1 MRRVREGDK
10 IILATTA
17 GKAIMFSEEQV
28 RATGRDTSGVRGIGL
43 KDGVSVL
50 GMEVTNGNG
59 DLFVITERGYGKRT
73 PVADYPE
80 QNRGGQGVYT
90 IQMTERKGNLAAMKT
105 VGPQHELFI
114 VTEGAT
120 VIRVKTD
127 EISQTGR
134 ATQGVKMMT
143 VDDNDRVCA
152 VARMTAAK
160 EKPEGEA
167 TEDGSAPE
175 EAPVDLGDGNDMPE
189 DLLDE

>member
-1 MRRVREGDK
+1 
-10 IILATTA
+10 
-17 GKAIMFSEEQV
+17 
-28 RATGRDTSGVRGIGL
+28 
-43 KDGVSVL
+43 
-50 GMEVTNGNG
+50 
-59 DLFVITERGYGKRT
+59 
-73 PVADYPE
+73 
-80 QNRGGQGVYT
+80 
-90 IQMTERKGNLAAMKT
+90 MTERKGNLAAMKT

-143 VDDNDRVCA
+143 VDDNDRICA

-160 EKPEGEA
+160 EKPEGE
-167 TEDGSAPE
+167 SAEAAADTE

>member
-1 MRRVREGDK
+1 
-10 IILATTA
+10 
-17 GKAIMFSEEQV
+17 
-28 RATGRDTSGVRGIGL
+28 
-43 KDGVSVL
+43 
-50 GMEVTNGNG
+50 
-59 DLFVITERGYGKRT
+59 
-73 PVADYPE
+73 
-80 QNRGGQGVYT
+80 
-90 IQMTERKGNLAAMKT
+90 MKT

-143 VDDNDRVCA
+143 VDDNDRICA

-160 EKPEGEA
+160 EKDPKA
-167 TEDGSAPE
+167 KAPR
-175 EAPVDLGDGNDMPE
+175 PQPTPKRPHVDLGDGNDIPE

>member
-1 MRRVREGDK
+1 
-10 IILATTA
+10 
-17 GKAIMFSEEQV
+17 
-28 RATGRDTSGVRGIGL
+28 
-43 KDGVSVL
+43 
-50 GMEVTNGNG
+50 
-59 DLFVITERGYGKRT
+59 
-73 PVADYPE
+73 
-80 QNRGGQGVYT
+80 
-90 IQMTERKGNLAAMKT
+90 
-105 VGPQHELFI
+105 

-160 EKPEGEA
+160 EKPEGEGA
-167 TEDGSAPE
+167 EAAADAE